1 MSDII
6 NRKRRLFK
14 IFLLALSTASAAAAA
29 TTVTSV
35 IEDCTFF
42 PHESYFFFHPQ
53 LNSISYPNFLT

>member
-29 TTVTSV
+29 TTLTSV

-42 PHESYFFFHPQ
+42 PHESYFFFTR
-53 LNSISYPNFLT
+53 S